1 MAVAR
6 SAFDEDA
13 DLCIRAAWLHYG
25 AGLTQGE
32 VAARLGV
39 PNVKAHRLIARANKL
54 GLVRVTIDGAIG
66 QCVALE
72 ERLTSEFGLGFC
84 QVAPDLDDE
93 PLPLRALSLVG
104 ARYLSLALQSGEH
117 AVIGFGHGRT
127 LAACAAALP
136 RLSAPNVKLVSLL
149 GGLTRRFATTPFD
162 VIHRLVERTGAE
174 AYVLPLPFYAN
185 TIEDRAVLLDQR
197 GVRPVV
203 EMGVAAT
210 LRLVGIGTMEGDA
223 SMLQTGMVEREEFEE
238 ARRAGGVG
246 EILGHIFSSR
256 GERVESELSART
268 LSMPAE
274 DIGRNKTV
282 AIAGGRSKIEPIRAV
297 LASGLI
303 HGLITDERTAQA
315 LLAGQ
320 AGRKTR
326 RKTQGKPNGENE

>member
-1 MAVAR
+1 MNVAV
-6 SAFDEDA
+6 SSGAFDEEA
-13 DLCIRAAWLHYG
+13 DLCVRAAWLHYG

-54 GLVRVTIDGAIG
+54 GLVRVTIDGPIG
-66 QCVALE
+66 ECVALE
-72 ERLTSEFGLGFC
+72 ERLVEAFGLPFAE
-84 QVAPDLDDE
+84 VAPDLDDE
-93 PLPLRALSLVG
+93 PLPLRTLSTVG
-104 ARYLSLALQSGEH
+104 ARYLSHALQSGEH
-117 AVIGFGHGRT
+117 ATIGFGHGRT
-127 LAACAAALP
+127 LAACAASLP

-185 TIEDRAVLLDQR
+185 TVEDRAVLLEQR

-203 EMGVAAT
+203 EMGIAAT

-223 SMLQTGMVEREEFEE
+223 SMLQTGMVEREEFEA

-246 EILGHIFSSR
+246 EVLGHIFSSR
-256 GERVESELSART
+256 GARVETELSART

-274 DIGRNKTV
+274 DIARHKTV

-303 HGLITDERTAQA
+303 AGLITDERTARA
-315 LLAGQ
+315 LLVQ
-320 AGRKTR
+320 PTGRKTR
-326 RKTQGKPNGENE
+326 SKPRTNT